1 MGAVPLC
8 HVTIKKSIVWCV
20 TVLYVRQCVVLE
32 LCDLRDL
39 GPTGLL

>member
-8 HVTIKKSIVWCV
+8 HVAIKKSIVLCV
-20 TVLYVRQCVVLE
+20 TVLHVRQCAVLE
-32 LCDLRDL
+32 SCDLRDL

>member
-8 HVTIKKSIVWCV
+8 HLAIKKSIVLCV
-20 TVLYVRQCVVLE
+20 TVLHVIQCVVLK